1 MALKWCTFQILTIVQ
16 VLAMKR
22 NRQDLTRGPLLSGI
36 ITYTVP
42 IILTSVLQLLFNAA
56 DLVVVGRFRGSLAVG
71 AVGATGSIT
80 RLLINFFIGLSI
92 GAGVS
97 VAHAIGAKQ
106 EQKLHRII
114 HTAVFV
120 ALAGGVLL
128 TVVGVSCANGFLRAM
143 DTPAE
148 ILPLSTTYMQIYFCG
163 ITFNLVYN
171 FCAAIL
177 RAAGDTKS
185 PLTFLTIAGVL
196 NVIFNLIFVVV
207 CGMSVAGVALATV
220 ISQGV
225 SAVLVVR
232 ALTHRTDGC
241 RLNLLQIR
249 PHKAQFLRILRIGVP
264 AGIQSSL
271 FAASNVIIQSSIN
284 SFGDVVVAGSAAAAN
299 LGGFA
304 DAVVNSF
311 CQTSTNYTGQNVG
324 AGNHQRV
331 RKIFWTCC
339 LCAALAGIVIGGGLY
354 LGRETLLSLYITD
367 SPEAM
372 AYGALRVTYI
382 YLPYFLGG
390 LMQVTTGA
398 LRGLGSSLTPMLMSV
413 LGVCGIRLVWI
424 FTVFRDPRFHSLETL
439 FISYPISWLFTF
451 VVELIA
457 FFIVYRRWVNRT
469 RTQTLST

>member
-1 MALKWCTFQILTIVQ
+1 M
-16 VLAMKR
+16 
-22 NRQDLTRGPLLSGI
+22 
-36 ITYTVP
+36 
-42 IILTSVLQLLFNAA
+42 
-56 DLVVVGRFRGSLAVG
+56 
-71 AVGATGSIT
+71 
-80 RLLINFFIGLSI
+80 
-92 GAGVS
+92 
-97 VAHAIGAKQ
+97 AHAIGAKQ

-114 HTAVFV
+114 HTAIFV

-128 TVVGVSCANGFLRAM
+128 TVIGVSGANAFLRMM

-148 ILPLSTTYMQIYFCG
+148 LLPLSTTYMQIYFCG
-163 ITFNLVYN
+163 ITFNLLYN

-196 NVIFNLIFVVV
+196 NVVFNLFFVVV
-207 CGMSVAGVALATV
+207 CGMSVAGVALATT

-225 SAVLVVR
+225 SALLVIR
-232 ALTHRTDGC
+232 ALMRRTDGC
-241 RLNLLQIR
+241 RLDLRQIR
-249 PHKAQFLRILRIGVP
+249 PRKAEFLRILRIGVP

-284 SFGDVVVAGSAAAAN
+284 SFGDIAVAGSAAAAN

-304 DAVVNSF
+304 DAIVNSF
-311 CQTSTNYTGQNVG
+311 CQTATNFTGQSVG
-324 AGNHQRV
+324 AGLHRRV

-339 LCAALAGIVIGGGLY
+339 LCVTAIGIVVGGSLY
-354 LGRETLLSLYITD
+354 LSRELLLRLYITD

-372 AYGALRVTYI
+372 AYGALRIAYV

-390 LMQVTTGA
+390 LMQVATGA
-398 LRGLGSSLTPMLMSV
+398 LRGLGASLAPMLMSV

-424 FTVFRDPRFHSLETL
+424 FTIFRDPRFHSLETL
-439 FISYPISWLFTF
+439 FFSYPISWLFTF
-451 VVELIA
+451 AVELIA

-469 RTQTLST
+469 QVSAYT

>member
-1 MALKWCTFQILTIVQ
+1 
-16 VLAMKR
+16 MKR
-22 NRQDLTRGPLLSGI
+22 TKKDLTTGPLLSGI

-56 DLVVVGRFRGSLAVG
+56 DLMVVGRFRGSLAVG

-80 RLLINFFIGLSI
+80 RLLINFFIGLSV
-92 GAGVS
+92 GGGVS
-97 VAHAIGAKQ
+97 VAHAIGARQ
-106 EQKLHRII
+106 EQKLHRIV

-128 TVVGVSCANGFLRAM
+128 TVVGVSLSGTFLRMM

-148 ILPLSTTYMQIYFCG
+148 ILPLSITYMQIYFCG
-163 ITFNLVYN
+163 MTFNLLYN

-177 RAAGDTKS
+177 RAAGDTQS

-196 NVIFNLIFVVV
+196 NVVLNLFFVVI
-207 CGMSVAGVALATV
+207 CGMSVAGVALATT

-232 ALTHRTDGC
+232 ALMRRTDGC
-241 RLNLLQIR
+241 RLDLRQIR
-249 PHKAQFLRILRIGVP
+249 PRKAEFLRILRIGVP

-284 SFGDVVVAGSAAAAN
+284 SFGDIAVAGSAAAAN

-304 DAVVNSF
+304 DAIVNAF
-311 CQTSTNYTGQNVG
+311 CQTATNFTGQNVG
-324 AGNHQRV
+324 AELHQRV
-331 RKIFWTCC
+331 RKIFVTCC
-339 LCAALAGIVIGGGLY
+339 FCVTAVGIVVGGSLY
-354 LGRETLLSLYITD
+354 LCREPLLRLYITD

-372 AYGALRVTYI
+372 AYGALRITYI

-390 LMQVTTGA
+390 LMQVATGA
-398 LRGLGSSLTPMLMSV
+398 LRGLGSSVAPMLMSV
-413 LGVCGIRLVWI
+413 LGVCGVRLAWI
-424 FTVFRDPRFHSLETL
+424 FTVFRDPRFHSLESL
-439 FISYPISWLFTF
+439 FFSYPISWTFTF

-457 FFIVYRRWVNRT
+457 FVVLYRRWVNRT
-469 RTQTLST
+469 QTTSPHLL